1 MVHLK
6 KKKKKKRDF
15 NTVFCTCVIILTA
28 LFVALLLYKH
38 CNKCRLS
45 DHMVH
50 RGAVT
55 AGNSDIVAS
64 LFTGAEGKKSSVF
77 SVHEP
82 AVHQPAVHRPAVHQP
97 ADLLADAGSRKTG
110 SRRLSSFL
118 FLLTPLLNLP
128 DGT

>member
-1 MVHLK
+1 
-6 KKKKKKRDF
+6 
-15 NTVFCTCVIILTA
+15 
-28 LFVALLLYKH
+28 
-38 CNKCRLS
+38 
-45 DHMVH
+45 MVH

-55 AGNSDIVAS
+55 AGNSDRVAS
-64 LFTGAEGKKSSVF
+64 MFTGDEGKKPSVF
-77 SVHEP
+77 SVH
-82 AVHQPAVHRPAVHQP
+82 QPAVHQP